1 MEKYGKFLAKP
12 WKNMEKYG
20 KTLAKPW
27 KNMGKSTLNGCTV
40 NDV

>member
-20 KTLAKPW
+20 KTL
-27 KNMGKSTLNGCTV
+27 GKIWENPLSM
-40 NDV
+40 DVQ